1 MKLPTRYALA
11 EIGALAVLSLVH
23 WGRKMQFDAP
33 EIISYLLG
41 VMPNV
46 VAAIAIPFV
55 SLSVWAEQRPTTSYS
70 ALRGRFAIVSIIAG
84 LGLIAWEILQQSS
97 HALVFDL
104 HDIGA
109 TLMGLGIG
117 ILLFVLLTPK
127 ENEPFA

>member
-1 MKLPTRYALA
+1 
-11 EIGALAVLSLVH
+11 
-23 WGRKMQFDAP
+23 
-33 EIISYLLG
+33 
-41 VMPNV
+41 
-46 VAAIAIPFV
+46 
-55 SLSVWAEQRPTTSYS
+55 
-70 ALRGRFAIVSIIAG
+70 LRGRFAIVSIIAG